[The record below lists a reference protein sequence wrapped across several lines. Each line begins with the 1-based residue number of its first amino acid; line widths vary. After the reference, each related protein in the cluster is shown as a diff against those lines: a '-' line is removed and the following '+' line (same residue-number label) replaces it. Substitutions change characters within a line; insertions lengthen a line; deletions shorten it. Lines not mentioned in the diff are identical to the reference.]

1 MRRLIRSLMKSIIA
15 AVILI
20 SPSSAFAQ
28 VVSVNVFQPVP
39 GGAQLTAEYF
49 QEAKAI
55 LQATGAQVSTS
66 SDLKG
71 TFRFATI
78 FDNWEAYGRFA
89 QSLPTN
95 ESWGAFQNKVA
106 GTRAANQTDNLLLNQ
121 RAAATNPVTGP
132 GTVTQI
138 TVWEPTT
145 GTMAELVE
153 GAMGA
158 KPIHERA
165 GASVSVYTGG
175 GRMYYLMSFEN
186 FEAWGR
192 NRDTPNPEFQA
203 YMQSRGTAGSPGA
216 IVVDQITLTAF

>member
-1 MRRLIRSLMKSIIA
+1 M
-15 AVILI
+15 LI

-55 LQATGAQVSTS
+55 MQAAGAQVTTS

-71 TFRFATI
+71 AFWFATL
-78 FDNWEAYGRFA
+78 FDNWEAYGRVV

-95 ESWGAFQNKVA
+95 ESWGAFQNKIA
-106 GTRAANQTDNLLLNQ
+106 GTRAANQTDNLLLN
-121 RAAATNPVTGP
+121 RRDVPTNPVTGP
-132 GTVTQI
+132 GTVTQT
-138 TVWEPTT
+138 TVWEPTG
-145 GTMAELVE
+145 GTMAQLVAT
-153 GAMGA
+153 AMGR

-203 YMQSRGTAGSPGA
+203 YMQSRGTAGSPRA